1 MGAAASVSPPDV
13 PAEGADRAGMRA
25 LLRDRFDEARF
36 AALVGA
42 DGRVSAA
49 AFQRAWAASCLGPGV
64 MTVEEAEAVAK
75 RDGKLVVY
83 DPDSKLATVA
93 DVRVPRQS
101 PRRPPPHR
109 RRAADAPTAARRL
122 PTAHSHRAPAGP
134 PQVKRVGGVKCVTPQ
149 DAVVSI
155 AGNPAIRVQAEPDA
169 LRFMGK
175 ARPRGRR
182 VGRQVGRGAAAG
194 RRAGEGCEHKAGPLK

>member
-13 PAEGADRAGMRA
+13 PAGGADRAGMRA
-25 LLRDRFDEARF
+25 LLGDRFDEARF
-36 AALVGA
+36 AALVSA

-64 MTVEEAEAVAK
+64 MTLEEAEAVAK

-101 PRRPPPHR
+101 PRRPPPRR
-109 RRAADAPTAARRL
+109 RRAHRGPAPA
-122 PTAHSHRAPAGP
+122 HRAPAAP
-134 PQVKRVGGVKCVTPQ
+134 P
-149 DAVVSI
+149 
-155 AGNPAIRVQAEPDA
+155 AGQTS
-169 LRFMGK
+169 
-175 ARPRGRR
+175 RR
-182 VGRQVGRGAAAG
+182 RQVRHAAG
-194 RRAGEGCEHKAGPLK
+194 RGREHRRLPRDPRAGRARRFALHEKGPSPRAAGRAAGRARCGGREARTRGEGASTRPGR